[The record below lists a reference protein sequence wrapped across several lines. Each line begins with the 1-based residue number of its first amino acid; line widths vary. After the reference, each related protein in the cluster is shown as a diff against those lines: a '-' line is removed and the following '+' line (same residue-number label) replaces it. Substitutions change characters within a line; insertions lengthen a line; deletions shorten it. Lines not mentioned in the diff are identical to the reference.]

1 MSQLLKYLI
10 ILAVV
15 IYVISPIDLIPDF
28 MIPVAGWID
37 DTVLISML
45 IYFLRTGKFPN
56 IFSKK
61 DNSQTQS
68 SRSQSQDNATGS
80 RDNTTQQNSFF
91 RNNGTHQEAAAEKPP
106 QRKKSPHEILGLSP
120 DASQKEIRAAYI
132 ALAKQYHP
140 DKVSHL
146 GKELQVLAEKRF
158 KEIQQAYARLS

>member
-1 MSQLLKYLI
+1 MSQVSKFFI

-28 MIPVAGWID
+28 LVPFLGWID

-45 IYFLRTGKFPN
+45 IYFLRTGKIPG

-61 DNSQTQS
+61 TNFQARS
-68 SRSQSQDNATGS
+68 SRPGSNGNATGARYNNREQGS
-80 RDNTTQQNSFF
+80 FSQNDNPEAEKEKTQQ
-91 RNNGTHQEAAAEKPP
+91 RE
-106 QRKKSPHEILGLSP
+106 KSPHEILGLSP
-120 DASQKEIRAAYI
+120 GVTQEEIRAAYI

-140 DKVSHL
+140 DKVAHL

-158 KEIQQAYARLS
+158 KEIHQAYARLS

>member
-1 MSQLLKYLI
+1 MSQVSKFFI

-28 MIPVAGWID
+28 LVPFLGWID

-45 IYFLRTGKFPN
+45 IYFLRTGKFPS
-56 IFSKK
+56 IFSRKT
-61 DNSQTQS
+61 NFQARS
-68 SRSQSQDNATGS
+68 SRPGSKANATGA
-80 RDNTTQQNSFF
+80 RH
-91 RNNGTHQEAAAEKPP
+91 NNGEQGSFYRNGNPEAEKEKNQ
-106 QRKKSPHEILGLSP
+106 QREKSPHETLGLSP
-120 DASQKEIRAAYI
+120 GATQEEIRAAYI

-140 DKVSHL
+140 DKVAHL